1 MSKNQ
6 REMPWEPWDG
16 KYIGNIW
23 GKKFTRISIGIV
35 VFFGVLI
42 AVRYATIDPETYQR
56 NIERMDQVRDSV
68 KQVED
73 ARQNKY

>member
-23 GKKFTRISIGIV
+23 GKKFTRISLGIIL
-35 VFFGVLI
+35 FFGTLI
-42 AVRYATIDPETYQR
+42 AYRYATIDPETYQK
-56 NIERMDQVRDSV
+56 NKEKMEIERDSL
-68 KQVED
+68 E
-73 ARQNKY
+73 

>member
-35 VFFGVLI
+35 AFFGILI
-42 AVRYATIDPETYQR
+42 AIRYATIDPETYQK
-56 NIERMDQVRDSV
+56 NQEQMQIERDSFM
-68 KQVED
+68 KL
-73 ARQNKY
+73 NN